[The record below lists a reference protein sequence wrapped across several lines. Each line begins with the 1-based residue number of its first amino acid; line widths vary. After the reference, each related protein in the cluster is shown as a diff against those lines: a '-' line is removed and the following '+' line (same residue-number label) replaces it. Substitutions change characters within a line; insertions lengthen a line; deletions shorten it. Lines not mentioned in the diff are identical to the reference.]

1 MTSTVHL
8 QTKVFPSYET
18 SREHLKVITI
28 PEEERILPTLNTR
41 LVEPISGL
49 AIPGVFTEEE
59 AAIIVAQSLHFDW
72 RLIPT
77 DQKIPSRTPNCAYR
91 LLKLIEEVLAAFAP
105 QK

>member
-1 MTSTVHL
+1 MTSTVHP
-8 QTKVFPSYET
+8 QTKVLPSSET

-41 LVEPISGL
+41 LVEPVSGL

-59 AAIIVAQSLHFDW
+59 ATALVAQSLHFDW

-77 DQKIPSRTPNCAYR
+77 PKRIPSRTPYCAYR
-91 LLKLIEEVLAAFAP
+91 LLTLIEEVLAAFAP